1 MRFVSRLD
9 RRDGTERADE
19 IAQRQGIVEAF
30 YDDSV
35 TRRNIQVSSVL
46 RSELMAARRFGSNA

>member
-1 MRFVSRLD
+1 MD
-9 RRDGTERADE
+9 RADE

-35 TRRNIQVSSVL
+35 TRRNIQVS
-46 RSELMAARRFGSNA
+46 